1 VKVGGMN
8 STARAFDRLV
18 VPPRRYCPTKPE
30 KSPDPL
36 QERLAGVVHESVV
49 SMLDPRRLN
58 ALALDLGVVVRE
70 RDHNAGLLTC
80 ALVLSAIERQ
90 TDTSGRW
97 LDAQRVY
104 ENLGGPVTGRT
115 SFRDRVRSLEPVL
128 RELLRRRMVE
138 LANQAET
145 EAMRGRLKHF
155 ADLVIPDGCGFKL
168 ASVLSGV
175 FPGTGNPAELKL
187 HAVYSVKQ
195 AMASVTQSAGRVH
208 DNDEFWPEWQKDVL
222 YIWDLGFNDMT
233 RFIDAVKAGSQVLQR
248 LKSKANPVVTA
259 WYDADGT
266 PHALAHEDGTP
277 MCLDD
282 ACQFM
287 VPSSGS
293 LDFDVLITDAQGRTA
308 VARIVCVP
316 FNGEDRYYLTTL
328 PREIFTPSD
337 CAELYRVRWEVE
349 LFFRNWHG
357 ALRMDDV
364 HRLRH
369 PMSLQVAILSSLLAA
384 CLGRDIHAGLERLS
398 LEADT
403 EQDAPPTG
411 AFPPRAAS
419 RVRADQ
425 LGSPLGQ
432 QRAKHP

>member
-1 VKVGGMN
+1 
-8 STARAFDRLV
+8 
-18 VPPRRYCPTKPE
+18 
-30 KSPDPL
+30 L

-49 SMLDPRRLN
+49 RLLDPRRLN
-58 ALALDLGVVVRE
+58 ALAIDLGVVVRE
-70 RDHNAGLLTC
+70 RDHNAGLLVC

-104 ENLGGPVTGRT
+104 EDLGGPVTGRT
-115 SFRDRVRSLEPVL
+115 SFRDKVRSLEPVL

-138 LANQAET
+138 LANDAET
-145 EAMRGRLKHF
+145 ETTRGRLKHF
-155 ADLVIPDGCGFKL
+155 ADLMIPDGCAFKL

-195 AMASVTQSAGRVH
+195 AMASTTQTAGRVH
-208 DNDEFWPEWQKDVL
+208 DNDGFWPKWEKGVL
-222 YIWDLGFNDMT
+222 YLWDLGFNDMT
-233 RFIDAVKAGSQVLQR
+233 RFIDASKAGSHVLQR

-259 WYDADGT
+259 YYDQDGTCHELANGDGT
-266 PHALAHEDGTP
+266 PVY
-277 MCLDD
+277 LDD

-287 VPSSGS
+287 VASDGP
-293 LDFDVLITDAQGRTA
+293 LDFDAIVSDPQGRTEKS
-308 VARIVCVP
+308 RIVCVP

-328 PREIFTPSD
+328 PRDIFTSSD

-369 PMSLQVAILSSLLAA
+369 PISLQVAILSSLLAA

-398 LEADT
+398 LEVDT
-403 EQDAPPTG
+403 EEDEPLDA
-411 AFPPRAAS
+411 AFFPRAAN
-419 RVRADQ
+419 RDRANQ
-425 LGSPLGQ
+425 LGSPQGQ
-432 QRAKHP
+432 RQASHRF